1 MRTEYTIALL
11 GGLTILA
18 LAIVFIRLTRPPKRM
33 YLDEPQITLENSEP
47 RLEFPNRPIYPNK
60 PLRFDDSELA
70 AAGPRAGQV
79 GPRRFSGGPD
89 NLQQQRHD
97 EGFDAAGL
105 AFGLATGMPISPAR
119 GFSLEAAAGAM
130 LHNSMETQSTPSP
143 TVETVSTSS
152 SVSSDTSASV
162 SSDPSPSPSYD
173 PGPSPSFDAPSAM

>member
-79 GPRRFSGGPD
+79 GPR
-89 NLQQQRHD
+89 QHD

-130 LHNSMETQSTPSP
+130 LHNASTPSP

-152 SVSSDTSASV
+152 SASSDTSASV